1 MTLLGGLI
9 LKDSPLNA
17 IQMLWVNLIMDSFAS
32 LALATESPSDALLL
46 RKPYSREASILTPM
60 MILNIISQAI
70 FQILTLSIIL
80 FYGDKIFGVPSD
92 RELEHFMWN
101 DINGY
106 HFTIFFDIFVF
117 MQVFNSINARKLN
130 KDEYNVFVG
139 ILGNW
144 YYIFIQTFILCGQ
157 VLMVT
162 FGGRA
167 LRVHALSIKQHL
179 QCLGIASL
187 TLVCGF
193 FVKLL
198 PIDTTEPVT
207 YGEDQEKPVVQKS
220 RQAGFGYRSR
230 GGKKMNANISG
241 LSSSKQ

>member
-1 MTLLGGLI
+1 
-9 LKDSPLNA
+9 
-17 IQMLWVNLIMDSFAS
+17 
-32 LALATESPSDALLL
+32 
-46 RKPYSREASILTPM
+46 
-60 MILNIISQAI
+60 
-70 FQILTLSIIL
+70 
-80 FYGDKIFGVPSD
+80 
-92 RELEHFMWN
+92 
-101 DINGY
+101 
-106 HFTIFFDIFVF
+106 

-144 YYIFIQTFILCGQ
+144 YYIFIQSFILCGQ

-167 LRVHALSIKQHL
+167 LRVHALSVKQHL

-193 FVKLL
+193 IVKLL

-207 YGEDQEKPVVQKS
+207 YGDDQEKPVVQKS